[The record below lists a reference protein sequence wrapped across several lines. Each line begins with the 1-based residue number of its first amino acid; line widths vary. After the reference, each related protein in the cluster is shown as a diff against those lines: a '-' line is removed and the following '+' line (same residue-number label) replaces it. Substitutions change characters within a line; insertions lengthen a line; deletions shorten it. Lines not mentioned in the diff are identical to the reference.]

1 MRDDSTAMPGHNGMK
16 RPLTH
21 AAAAAGDAAPTLASR
36 TDLPARVRSLLD
48 GVFEHCRTYFEPAVQ
63 RALDDTE
70 QALFNL
76 AERAGD
82 SGQQQRCIEG
92 VREIKHGRAD
102 VVPRFLQQL
111 EARLAHLRGATPAT
125 TAAADGMPAPLAP
138 VALELVDSAV
148 LDEDLALREVASKS
162 EVRNSQSLYALGHR
176 LGVVAGTPAWTND
189 TLPIGPARIVDAFRQ
204 ALVGLDLDVAQ
215 RVLAYRQF
223 DRAAM
228 LRIGTCYDAIN
239 AGLATARVL
248 PNLKTPHGY
257 RRASAPAAPAAAPA
271 GESPQH
277 GGGDGASNA
286 AGAAAAVD
294 DTELFKTL
302 RNLLASRRQPDSAA
316 VPPSS
321 PRASSADVQTLL
333 GALQR
338 SSTQRAGAEYDSE
351 HFRNVLHVKL
361 RRASPLGQPLHLSD
375 EDSDT
380 VDLIGMLFDHIT
392 RDTSGDS
399 GTRGLLTR
407 LHVPVLRV
415 ALGDKTFFTRRDH
428 PARELLNTIAET
440 SSRWSDDSDA
450 DPDLARKMQLV
461 VDRVSADFDGNPV
474 VFEDL
479 LTDLSAHMQLL
490 ARRADVV
497 ERRHVDAA
505 RGRDKLEIARRTAQT
520 AITRVL
526 GAGTPTPLVRALLEQ
541 AWADALALSAL
552 RDGERG
558 PEFLRRLAV
567 AEELVQRA
575 AQPQPPPPDAALRD
589 DLDAGLRQVGLHG
602 EEVGGVLD
610 HLFAPP
616 GDGSVDFADN
626 LRRVDELLKRKT
638 RLGGE
643 TPEPTSKSPPL
654 TPPEADM
661 LARLLATPFGTWF
674 EFVTN
679 QQGATVRR
687 KLAWFSTVTGRCLFV
702 NQRGMRSEDRTLDQV
717 ARDMVRG
724 QIRVEIPQPTSLID
738 RAWKAIMDV
747 LRPTSDS
754 SSAAVQA

>member
-1 MRDDSTAMPGHNGMK
+1 
-16 RPLTH
+16 
-21 AAAAAGDAAPTLASR
+21 
-36 TDLPARVRSLLD
+36 LPARVRGLLE
-48 GVFEHCRTYFEPAVQ
+48 GVLDQCCSYFEPAVQ
-63 RALDDTE
+63 RALDETE

-82 SGQQQRCIEG
+82 SGQQQHCIEG
-92 VREIKHGRAD
+92 VRELKRGRAD
-102 VVPRFLQQL
+102 VAPRFVQQL
-111 EARLAHLRGATPAT
+111 EAHLARVRGTKNGHVATSAR
-125 TAAADGMPAPLAP
+125 AEAPLT
-138 VALELVDSAV
+138 LELVDSAM

-162 EVRNSQSLYALGHR
+162 EIRNSQSLYALGHR
-176 LGVVAGTPAWTND
+176 LGVVAGTPAWTTD
-189 TLPIGPARIVDAFRQ
+189 ALPIGPARIVDAFRQ
-204 ALVGLDLDVAQ
+204 ALGGLELDTAQ

-223 DRAAM
+223 DRMAM
-228 LRIGTCYDAIN
+228 LRIGSCYDAIN
-239 AGLATARVL
+239 AALVAARIL

-257 RRASAPAAPAAAPA
+257 RRGTTPAAPLAAAGSPA
-271 GESPQH
+271 PRD
-277 GGGDGASNA
+277 DGTGVANAAAETNA
-286 AGAAAAVD
+286 AGAIAPVD

-302 RNLLASRRQPDSAA
+302 RSLLAARRQPGD
-316 VPPSS
+316 VTLPPSS
-321 PRASSADVQTLL
+321 PRASSADVQSLL

-338 SSTQRAGAEYDSE
+338 SSPPRADAEYDSE

-392 RDTSGDS
+392 RDTRGDS
-399 GTRGLLTR
+399 GTRALLTR

-440 SSRWSDDSDA
+440 SSRWSDDSEA
-450 DPDLARKMQLV
+450 DPELARKMQLV
-461 VDRVSADFDGNPV
+461 VDHVSADFDGDLA
-474 VFEDL
+474 VFENL
-479 LTDLSAHMQLL
+479 LNDLSSHMQLL

-505 RGRDKLEIARRTAQT
+505 RGRDKLEVARRTAQS

-526 GAGTPTPLVRALLEQ
+526 GAGTPTPVVRALLEQ

-552 RDGERG
+552 REGEDGA
-558 PEFLRRLAV
+558 EFQRRLEV

-575 AQPQPPPPDAALRD
+575 AEPQSTPPDTALRE

-616 GDGSVDFADN
+616 GDGSADFSEN
-626 LRRVDELLKRKT
+626 LRRVDEMLKNKA

-643 TPEPTSKSPPL
+643 TPEAVPEAPAL
-654 TPPEADM
+654 TPAEADM

-702 NQRGMRSEDRTLDQV
+702 NQRGMRGEDRTLDQL

-724 QIRVEIPQPTSLID
+724 QVRVAVPQPTSLID
-738 RAWKAIMDV
+738 RAWKTIMDV
-747 LRPTSDS
+747 LRP
-754 SSAAVQA
+754 SAAGSTATVKA

>member
-1 MRDDSTAMPGHNGMK
+1 MRDDSKATFGHTGMK
-16 RPLTH
+16 RH
-21 AAAAAGDAAPTLASR
+21 APMHAGAATPTLASR
-36 TDLPARVRSLLD
+36 TDLPARVRGLLD
-48 GVFEHCRTYFEPAVQ
+48 GVLEQVHIYFESAVQ
-63 RALDDTE
+63 RTLDETE
-70 QALFNL
+70 QALFSL

-82 SGQQQRCIEG
+82 SGQQQRNIEG
-92 VREIKHGRAD
+92 VREIKRGRAD
-102 VVPRFLQQL
+102 VAPRFMQ
-111 EARLAHLRGATPAT
+111 EIEGRLAHLRGPDSEPSSMESGTPAE
-125 TAAADGMPAPLAP
+125 PALA
-138 VALELVDSAV
+138 LVDSAI

-162 EVRNSQSLYALGHR
+162 EIRNAQALYALSHR

-189 TLPIGPARIVDAFRQ
+189 ALPLGPARIVDAFRQ
-204 ALVGLDLDVAQ
+204 ALAGLELDVAH

-223 DRAAM
+223 DRVAM
-228 LRIGTCYDAIN
+228 LRIGTFYDAVN
-239 AGLATARVL
+239 ADLATARVL
-248 PNLKTPHGY
+248 PNLKTSHGY
-257 RRASAPAAPAAAPA
+257 RRSTMPAATPAAAPSRDDEAAASSA
-271 GESPQH
+271 GA
-277 GGGDGASNA
+277 DA
-286 AGAAAAVD
+286 ADGAAAHSD

-302 RNLLASRRQPDSAA
+302 RNLLASRRQPGEAA

-321 PRASSADVQTLL
+321 SRASSADVQSLL

-338 SSTQRAGAEYDSE
+338 GSPTRAGAEYDSE

-361 RRASPLGQPLHLSD
+361 RRASPLGQPLHLTE

-392 RDTSGDS
+392 RDTRGDS
-399 GTRGLLTR
+399 GTRALLTR

-440 SSRWSDDSDA
+440 SSRWSDDSEA
-450 DPDLARKMQLV
+450 DPELASRMQLV
-461 VDRVSADFDGNPV
+461 VDHVSADFDGDLA
-474 VFEDL
+474 VFENL
-479 LTDLSAHMQLL
+479 LNDLSSHMQLL

-505 RGRDKLEIARRTAQT
+505 RGRDKLEIARRTAQS

-526 GAGTPTPLVRALLEQ
+526 GSGTTSPILRTLLQQ

-552 RDGERG
+552 RDGEAG
-558 PEFLRRLAV
+558 AEFQRRLAV

-575 AQPQPPPPDAALRD
+575 AAPQPAPPDAALRS
-589 DLDAGLRQVGLHG
+589 DLDVGLRQVGLHG
-602 EEVGGVLD
+602 EDVGGVLD
-610 HLFAPP
+610 NLFAPP
-616 GDGSVDFADN
+616 GDVSTDFADN
-626 LRRVDELLKRKT
+626 LRRVDEVLRKKA

-643 TPEPTSKSPPL
+643 TSEPTAEAPAL
-654 TPPEADM
+654 TPAEIDM
-661 LARLLATPFGTWF
+661 LAHLRTIAFGTWF

-702 NQRGMRSEDRTLDQV
+702 NQRGMRSDDRSLEQL
-717 ARDMVRG
+717 AREMVRG
-724 QIRVEIPQPTSLID
+724 QVRVAVPQSASLID

-747 LRPTSDS
+747 LRPHPTDS
-754 SSAAVQA
+754 TATVDA